1 MASPSKLFHGLTRT
15 VVRRALGVRRP
26 HVLIACMPK
35 SASTFLADALA
46 ELPGMRRVDLSWAMG
61 RREQTLDVVQLARRD
76 LSRYVC
82 QQHLRYSEDVGE
94 LIEEFRLTPVVLTRN
109 LFDAVASVRDHLRDE
124 GPKFPTTTLGP
135 EHAKLSDAEL
145 EDLIAD
151 LVVPWYVSFYVS
163 WQGVDCLRM
172 TYDEVR
178 ESPARSRREHLRA
191 RARSRRERT
200 RSPAP
205 STPRARRGGAST
217 RAYPAAA
224 KAISLPARDKIV
236 ALTRHFPKID
246 FAPVGVSNAMREVAH
261 QA

>member
-109 LFDAVASVRDHLRDE
+109 LFDAVASVRDHFRDE
-124 GPKFPTTTLGP
+124 GPKFPMTTLGP

-163 WQGVDCLRM
+163 WQGVDCLRT

-178 ESPARSRREHLRA
+178 ESPREVVASICRRA
-191 RARSRRERT
+191 RIEAGVEEIARAVDAARAKGRRLNKGI
-200 RSPAP
+200 SG
-205 STPRARRGGAST
+205 RGQT
-217 RAYPAAA
+217 
-224 KAISLPARDKIV
+224 ISLPARDKIV

-261 QA
+261 HA